1 MTSCI
6 YYTIVYYTIQHDIC
20 ILLFKNKISFKSLN
34 FTYEIIFSFLYG
46 IKVSRSYLILNISF
60 HINFQRQV
68 IYIYFILNISFC
80 FFFIGG
86 FIYAVR
92 PTTLKHFFFQSSS
105 LCRKYFIYYSLLITY
120 QLII

>member
-1 MTSCI
+1 MI
-6 YYTIVYYTIQHDIC
+6 YAFYYKKKT
-20 ILLFKNKISFKSLN
+20 SFKSLN
-34 FTYEIIFSFLYG
+34 FTYGIIFSFLYG